1 MDWLTILSTVFGSTA
16 FTSIIGA
23 FLYRRATK
31 RLKNAEA
38 VRAEVAAE
46 SDRYAV
52 LERRCIFNEE
62 QLRKA
67 DERDADKTAQIR
79 ELNGKL
85 LDMERKYAELHI
97 DYVLKRC
104 DRARKCAKRVPPN
117 KSNV

>member
-1 MDWLTILSTVFGSTA
+1 MDWIALLSVFLGSTA
-16 FTSIIGA
+16 FTSIIA
-23 FLYRRATK
+23 SFLYRRATK

-38 VRAEVAAE
+38 LRAEVAAE

-79 ELNGKL
+79 DLNVKL
-85 LDMERKYAELHI
+85 LETERKYATLQI
-97 DYVLKRC
+97 DFMLKRC
-104 DRARKCAKRVPPN
+104 DRRKCAKRVPPN
-117 KSNV
+117 GL

>member
-1 MDWLTILSTVFGSTA
+1 MDWIALLSVFLGSTA
-16 FTSIIGA
+16 FTSIIA
-23 FLYRRATK
+23 SFLYRRATK

-38 VRAEVAAE
+38 LRAEVAAE

-79 ELNGKL
+79 DLNKQL
-85 LDMERKYAELHI
+85 LDMERKYATLQI
-97 DYVLKRC
+97 DFMQKRC
-104 DRARKCAKRVPPN
+104 DRKKCVKRVPPN
-117 KSNV
+117 GL

>member
-1 MDWLTILSTVFGSTA
+1 MDWIAILSTFLGSTA
-16 FTSIIGA
+16 FTSVVGA

-79 ELNGKL
+79 DLNGKL
-85 LDMERKYAELHI
+85 LDMERKYAGLQI
-97 DYVLKRC
+97 DFMLKRC
-104 DRARKCAKRVPPN
+104 DRKKCVKRVPPN
-117 KSNV
+117 GL